1 MLDGAYALAA
11 KQIGKNTLHHPAVG
25 QHIGNSAGNAQVV
38 FENYKLAAGHSDQV
52 RPDHRDIYIARHLQ
66 PTHLAAEVSAAIDD
80 LAGYDAVG
88 ENAAFVVNIAQ
99 EEIEGGDALGQAAFD
114 AVPLRAGNQAGQQ
127 IIRKDF
133 LGPFLAPVNR
143 AGNALVRKA
152 KAAEGFRRRI
162 SSAGNEENVS
172 NSGA

>member
-25 QHIGNSAGNAQVV
+25 QHVGNSAGHAEVV
-38 FENYKLAAGHSDQV
+38 FQDHELATGHPDQV
-52 RPDHRDIYIARHLQ
+52 RPDHCDIYIARHLQ

-99 EEIEGGDALGQAAFD
+99 EEIEGRYALGQSAFD
-114 AVPLRAGNQAGQQ
+114 ATPLRAGN
-127 IIRKDF
+127 
-133 LGPFLAPVNR
+133 
-143 AGNALVRKA
+143 
-152 KAAEGFRRRI
+152 E
-162 SSAGNEENVS
+162 
-172 NSGA
+172 